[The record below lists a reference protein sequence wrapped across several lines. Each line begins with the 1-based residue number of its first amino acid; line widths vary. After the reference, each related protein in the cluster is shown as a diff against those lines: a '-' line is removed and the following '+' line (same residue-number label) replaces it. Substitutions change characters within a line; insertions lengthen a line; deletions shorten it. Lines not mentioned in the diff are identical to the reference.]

1 MKRFISMFFAHKV
14 LFARKNFFFLYRF
27 ERNTAFVLQGY
38 PSGRL
43 PRVARNDKV
52 LRTEYNK
59 CLFTGNYLQN
69 FRSFF
74 ILSRATHFMS
84 LRGIANGDAVAI
96 SRKGHL
102 VNPTQDTFVLAW
114 RKRRTQAKDKQLSL
128 ATIVWSKVQFIPRCA
143 LLFIF
148 RQGL

>member
-1 MKRFISMFFAHKV
+1 MF
-14 LFARKNFFFLYRF
+14 LF
-27 ERNTAFVLQGY
+27 ERNTAFVLQGV

-43 PRVARNDKV
+43 PRCARNDRV

-59 CLFTGNYLQN
+59 SLFTRIYLQN
-69 FRSFF
+69 FRAIF
-74 ILSRATHFMS
+74 IISRATHFMS

-114 RKRRTQAKDKQLSL
+114 RKRNKQAKDKQLTFT
-128 ATIVWSKVQFIPRCA
+128 AIVWSKVQFIPGVTNT
-143 LLFIF
+143 IF
-148 RQGL
+148 AVLSTSFLNRTAKSYDILSNPP